1 LPRETEHPEEPST
14 LPSPDLNPLLNPLLA
29 QNMGRWAETYFT
41 SPPERREQAVM
52 DLLRELEAENS
63 TREDGGDTSPSTMP
77 ERASEP
83 VLVAAP
89 WAAEVEPVLVR
100 CQSCGREMPAAQ
112 NYCGLC
118 GVRQERR
125 AGPPKG
131 VTDLPDADPQ
141 IEEPRSEESARYV
154 SRESLYVPPEHA
166 VYDAATTTNEL
177 SPFQSGREVNDRDNS
192 AEEISTDAAPSRP
205 YRFYV
210 GIALAMVILAL
221 AYMAW
226 RSTQAT
232 SESDRVGAP
241 TRPLATTQAA
251 PPEPTTPNP
260 SKLNPSQT
268 ATPDQAPLAQEQ
280 AALPSRDAA
289 TPASEQASAQSNRNL
304 YAKAAPPATPIA
316 ENKPQVEPPEGKGAE
331 ELAIAQGYLSGTN
344 GQERNSSEAAK
355 WLWKSMAKHN
365 ANATLLLADL
375 YLKGD
380 GVSKNCDQARVLLDS
395 AARAGVKD
403 AGERLQH
410 LQAFGCD

>member
-1 LPRETEHPEEPST
+1 LSRETEHPEEPST

-41 SPPERREQAVM
+41 SPPEKREQAVM

-77 ERASEP
+77 ERAAEP
-83 VLVAAP
+83 VLAATS
-89 WAAEVEPVLVR
+89 WAAEVGPVLVR

-112 NYCGLC
+112 NYCGMC

-131 VTDLPDADPQ
+131 VADLPVADPQ

-154 SRESLYVPPEHA
+154 SRESQYVPPEHA
-166 VYDAATTTNEL
+166 VYEAATTTNEL
-177 SPFQSGREVNDRDNS
+177 SPFQSREVDNS
-192 AEEISTDAAPSRP
+192 DHSVEEISTDPTPSRP
-205 YRFYV
+205 YRLYV
-210 GIALAMVILAL
+210 GIALTMVILAL

-232 SESDRVGAP
+232 SESARVARP
-241 TRPLATTQAA
+241 TRPLARTQAA
-251 PPEPTTPNP
+251 PPETTTPNP
-260 SKLNPSQT
+260 SALNASKA
-268 ATPDQAPLAQEQ
+268 ATPDQAPSAQKQ

-289 TPASEQASAQSNRNL
+289 TPASEQAGAKSNPNTF
-304 YAKAAPPATPIA
+304 AKAAPPATPIA
-316 ENKPQVEPPEGKGAE
+316 ENKPQVDPPAGKGAE

-365 ANATLLLADL
+365 ASATVLLADL